1 MSKRQAGKRC
11 IWAEKCMTS
20 NDFQVWNERL
30 QIWPNLYVCKI
41 VSNWWAPYVKRGA
54 PDFLYLEGGFCSF
67 LDNLKI
73 AKARAGMIRQSLHY
87 LLCFRSF
94 RGKVQITRPCGFCI
108 CSTSP
113 QGHGATPKFFLGT
126 LRNFRSIFNFRSL
139 FWSPDSVFFILG
151 FFEAFFA
158 FISFFDAYQAS

>member
-1 MSKRQAGKRC
+1 MSKRQGGKRC

-30 QIWPNLYVCKI
+30 QIWSNLYVCKI

-54 PDFLYLEGGFCSF
+54 PDFLSTEGGFCSF
-67 LDNLKI
+67 FDILKI
-73 AKARAGMIRQSLHY
+73 ATWRVYLIRQSLHY
-87 LLCFRSF
+87 LLCFRSL

-113 QGHGATPKFFLGT
+113 QGHGITRKNFWNIAKFSVNFSAGFFQNFSTLQRFL
-126 LRNFRSIFNFRSL
+126 NKKFSFRSGAKACI
-139 FWSPDSVFFILG
+139 V
-151 FFEAFFA
+151 
-158 FISFFDAYQAS
+158 